1 MEHSLILAICMV
13 VLFMGLIVYWA
24 WIRRRLAIEKVE
36 ERTDSQKVKD
46 INEALSL
53 YGFLFD
59 VQQDLVYSHMYPWQ
73 RKVGYCRLYD
83 ELAPSLNMIID
94 SEPIY
99 FQYDGRRWLIEF
111 WKGQYGMTTGGEVG
125 VYVTDKEDVDI
136 PGIFSGAFYECVSD
150 DDRLQMAYTLKKR
163 IRRSLK
169 EKGDTGG

>member
-46 INEALSL
+46 VNEALSL

-73 RKVGYCRLYD
+73 RKVGYMC
-83 ELAPSLNMIID
+83 E
-94 SEPIY
+94 
-99 FQYDGRRWLIEF
+99 
-111 WKGQYGMTTGGEVG
+111 
-125 VYVTDKEDVDI
+125 
-136 PGIFSGAFYECVSD
+136 
-150 DDRLQMAYTLKKR
+150 
-163 IRRSLK
+163 
-169 EKGDTGG
+169 